1 MQSASP
7 TPETRWC
14 HCCGHILP
22 DGSDLRVPAR
32 FTVCKACGWEA
43 NVGPQSRFLAS
54 TAYEALYG
62 GAAGGGKTE
71 ALVMAPLRWV
81 GVRGFRALI
90 LRRTFKE
97 LNRDIVPLMEEH
109 YPTAG
114 GRPHVSD
121 ATWRFPSGAVIEYGH
136 AEHENDVHQYQGLE
150 AQYLA
155 FDELTSFTE
164 KQYTYLLSR
173 VRSTNGVPIRVRSA
187 TNPGG
192 EGHEWV
198 MARWAPWLDRRD
210 TYKGPRA
217 VAGTVLHYRNE
228 DDGEKWAERGVDTL
242 SRVFI
247 PARLQDNP
255 HLMANDP
262 GYGVRLG
269 GLDPVTRAQ
278 LRDGNWLAVAAP
290 GAYYQRGWFHWL
302 ETKPLRA
309 VLTCRR
315 WDLASTTDGDWT
327 VGARMSLL
335 HDGTLVLEDV
345 VRERLRPDGV
355 EKLVLAT
362 AKLDGKSVHQ
372 VLPEDPGQAGKAQV
386 AAFKRA
392 LVGYVVRSVRE
403 TGDKVTRQEPFS
415 AQCEAGNVTIIVAP
429 WNGPVIQV
437 MEAFPTK
444 GVHDDDVDA
453 IAGAF
458 NYLAERMPS
467 LAYLRGVE
475 AMAEGMRP

>member
-1 MQSASP
+1 VSP
-7 TPETRWC
+7 RSSTAQRRRC
-14 HCCGHILP
+14 HSCHLELP
-22 DGSDLRVPAR
+22 DGSDPRVPAR
-32 FTVCKACGWEA
+32 FTVCKGCGWEA
-43 NVGPQSRFLAS
+43 NVGPQSRFLAC

-81 GVRGFRALI
+81 DTRGFRALI

-97 LNRDIVPLMEEH
+97 LNRDIVPLMFEH
-109 YPTAG
+109 YPTVG
-114 GRPHVSD
+114 GKPHISD

-136 AEHENDVHQYQGLE
+136 VEHESDVHQYQGLE
-150 AQYLA
+150 VQYLA
-155 FDELTSFTE
+155 FDELTTFTE

-173 VRSTNGVPIRVRSA
+173 VRSTNVVPPRVRAA

-192 EGHEWV
+192 EGHDWV
-198 MARWAPWLDRRD
+198 MKRWAPWLDRRD
-210 TYKGPRA
+210 GYQGVRA
-217 VAGTVLHYRNE
+217 EPGKLLYYRNA
-228 DDGEKWAERGVDTL
+228 DDGEMWTARGVDTL

-255 HLMANDP
+255 HLTANDP
-262 GYGVRLG
+262 DYAARLG

-278 LRDGNWLAVAAP
+278 LRDGDWLAMPRA
-290 GAYYQRGWFHWL
+290 GAYYRREWFRWIDV
-302 ETKPLRA
+302 KPARV

-335 HDGTLVLEDV
+335 HDGTVVLEDV
-345 VRERLRPDGV
+345 VRARLRPDGV
-355 EKLVLAT
+355 EKLVLST
-362 AKLDGKSVHQ
+362 AQLDGKAVHV

-386 AAFKRA
+386 SAFSRQ
-392 LVGYVVRSVRE
+392 LIGYVVRSVRE

-415 AQCEAGNVTIIVAP
+415 AQCEAGNVAMLKAA
-429 WNGPVIQV
+429 WNGPVMQSL
-437 MEAFPTK
+437 EAFPTK
-444 GVHDDDVDA
+444 GIHDDDVDA
-453 IAGAF
+453 CAGGYT
-458 NYLAERMPS
+458 YLADRMPS

-475 AMAEGMRP
+475 EMAKGMRP